1 MNVTGTILANIPI
14 FRHCL
19 DDEIGQLRLI
29 GKPVFVKQG
38 HQFDMK
44 KINSFYVVL
53 SGIFEIESM
62 GKTDV
67 VYLAPGSFFGTIPFT
82 ENRQTGRV
90 RALVDSNLMIF
101 SVEDLYRFFLMSY
114 KCLRGYLNTI
124 GRMGFAVS
132 DIGKKYFGGSS
143 RVITVYSPFPQS
155 GKSFLAALLGVSLRK
170 SGRTVVLDLSFGG
183 SSIFNLFEKK
193 AAAPLSHRTEDS
205 PAFEQIIS
213 ERMERVDD
221 GLDLLNVAFGSKVK
235 VNPEILSPLLFMLS
249 KEYRY
254 IVIDCGDDDA
264 GLRDRV
270 FGLSDRI
277 FTMVKNRK
285 DVRQLYGIYDATVR
299 EGQRVYYVLNE
310 LYAGDVKDFAGGLVL
325 PRFEAAGE
333 SGEYARLA
341 ACAGGEALAPIVS
354 QVTAKR
360 SALVLETGLLN
371 SLFYGGFLSAL
382 NKTGKSYDLM
392 YTSAYGYIVLSLF
405 LLSGG
410 KTEFRKRM
418 EQFFSEDRLNR
429 LLDITFPAD
438 CVFKNNAVAKLAG
451 DVCGDSRIET
461 FRHLPVV
468 MTGQDGADD
477 RRMFSTGYLR
487 DAVAASFSLYPIF
500 EQTEIAGRRYHS
512 GYPDYRVRVEDL
524 FRVDV
529 DEVACVSVD
538 NAAVPG
544 YRDGTLI
551 GFFARYLAGVEKRSA
566 GDRGSDLSDAS
577 FAIEVSERDIRID
590 RILDSSQEISE
601 KLLKR
606 SGR

>member
-1 MNVTGTILANIPI
+1 MNVTGNILANIPI

-19 DDEIGQLRLI
+19 DDEIEQLRLI
-29 GKPVFVKQG
+29 GKPVSVDQG

-53 SGIFEIESM
+53 NGIFEIESM

-90 RALVDSNLMIF
+90 RALVDSSLMIF

-114 KCLRGYLNTI
+114 KCLRGYLKTI
-124 GRMGFAVS
+124 GRMGFGVS
-132 DIGKKYFGGSS
+132 EIGKKYFSGSS

-155 GKSFLAALLGVSLRK
+155 GRSFLAALLGASLRK
-170 SGRTVVLDLSFGG
+170 SGRTVVLDMSFAG

-193 AAAPLSHRTEDS
+193 ATAPLSHRTEDS
-205 PAFEQIIS
+205 PAFEKIIN
-213 ERMERVDD
+213 ERMEHVDD
-221 GLDLLNVAFGSKVK
+221 GLDLLNVTFGSKVRA
-235 VNPEILSPLLFMLS
+235 NPDILSPLLFMLS

-277 FTMVKNRK
+277 FTVVKNRK
-285 DVRQLYGIYDATVR
+285 DVRHLYDLYDGSVR
-299 EGQRVYYVLNE
+299 EGQRVYYVINE
-310 LYAGDVKDFAGGLVL
+310 QYAGDVKDFTGGLVL
-325 PRFEAAGE
+325 PRFEAPGE

-341 ACAGGEALAPIVS
+341 ACAESDALSPIVS
-354 QVTAKR
+354 QITAKR
-360 SALVLETGLLN
+360 RALVLETGLLN

-382 NKTGKSYDLM
+382 IKTGRTYDLM

-410 KTEFRKRM
+410 KNEFRKRI
-418 EQFFSEDRLNR
+418 EQFFSEDRLNK
-429 LLDITFPAD
+429 LLDITFPTD
-438 CVFKNNAVAKLAG
+438 CVFKNNAVSKLAG
-451 DVCGDSRIET
+451 EICGDSRIET
-461 FRHLPVV
+461 FHQLPVV
-468 MTGQDGADD
+468 MTGQDGTDD
-477 RRMFSTGYLR
+477 RRIFSTGYLR

-500 EQTEIAGRRYHS
+500 EQTEIAGRRYNS
-512 GYPDYRVRVEDL
+512 GFPDYRVRVEDL

-529 DEVACVSVD
+529 DEVAYVSVD
-538 NAAVPG
+538 NASAPG
-544 YRDGTLI
+544 YRDGKLI
-551 GFFARYLAGVEKRSA
+551 SFFARYLAGVEKRSP
-566 GDRGSDLSDAS
+566 GDRVSDLSDAS
-577 FAIEVSERDIRID
+577 YAIEVSERDIRID